1 MCLQDGDFKADLFRS
16 GVDGLEIVI
25 ARENEKQH
33 LGLGIWGR
41 FGAICEDLV
50 IHGRRRRRV
59 SFNSAVLVTMGR
71 KVEIP
76 FTPSSPL
83 R

>member
-50 IHGRRRRRV
+50 IHGRRRRRCLLLWEERWK
-59 SFNSAVLVTMGR
+59 FPLLPRA
-71 KVEIP
+71 
-76 FTPSSPL
+76 PSGE
-83 R
+83 